1 MSKLKIGDK
10 VNWRGDFGMAEPRE
24 AIVEGIDLTKGGKYG
39 DPVNEIE
46 WSQVYDRN
54 VVVTLDNGHWAYA
67 DQISEVLTVGNVILD
82 ALKNKG

>member
-10 VNWRGDFGMAEPRE
+10 VNWRGDFGTAEPRE
-24 AIVEGIDLTKGGKYG
+24 AIVEGIDLTRGGKYG

-67 DQISEVLTVGNVILD
+67 SQISEVLTVGTVILD

>member
-10 VNWRGDFGMAEPRE
+10 VIWRGSWGGDAPQQ

-67 DQISEVLTVGNVILD
+67 SQISEVLTVGTVILD
-82 ALKNKG
+82 ALKNKR